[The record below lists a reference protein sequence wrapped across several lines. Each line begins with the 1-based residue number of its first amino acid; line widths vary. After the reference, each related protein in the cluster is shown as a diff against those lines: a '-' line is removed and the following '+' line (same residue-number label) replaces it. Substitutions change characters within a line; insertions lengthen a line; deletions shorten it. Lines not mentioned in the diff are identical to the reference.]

1 MNKVLLSLSLHY
13 SRRSGIIY
21 KQINKYLVRQIM
33 ISAMKKNKIGQEEK
47 GIPEW
52 EGYYLSDGQE
62 RPLRD
67 DTGVEGV
74 RHEELAE

>member
-1 MNKVLLSLSLHY
+1 
-13 SRRSGIIY
+13 
-21 KQINKYLVRQIM
+21 M

-74 RHEELAE
+74 SHEEPAG